1 MATLKIY
8 QVQNQ
13 VKTGNTPQLGQL
25 QIPLGL
31 ATAQGKAISSFGKA
45 VENIYFENKA
55 EEDAME
61 ASDIIGRVNQDLTAA
76 YSKYNT
82 STSIKDVLKFGE
94 DVDNIEFESSNK
106 AVKKLVQKHLRKNK
120 NSMGLSLGKEIS
132 KRSTEKLSLMKDEQL
147 NNFITDMTS
156 NDEVKRI
163 TGTKLY
169 NQFWTDP
176 LNGKFYGET
185 ALKKKKE
192 DTDQLVLK
200 NIYIKGVSNGDI
212 DLTDNET
219 RKKILAQFT
228 DLNGQKF
235 LEKARSITISQVLA
249 DEEANRKSEKAT
261 VVEQLHNFTKLIDN
275 INANKSDETKR
286 KPTLDEIYDLYQ
298 IGSLNTAQ
306 YNALVKHY
314 ADPNKLSDLELL
326 ENINVQIAAASTVS
340 DLDNIEAALNND
352 KNLLENIDPT
362 QVAEFSKIIDKY
374 KGDIIGITDYK
385 KYNELLKSH
394 VKDVANVLSF
404 VSQGGDG
411 DAKVKSINAQSE
423 YNRLINNGLSPEDAY
438 LEVISTFTEKDLP
451 KPELLPMPI
460 GFELTDVKESLNKNP
475 DSAFDTLYKKAVD
488 KFAQDGNEVE
498 YKENIKRLDLIQ
510 DVFKVRKEIFGDE
523 DYLGK
528 FKIKK
533 SKKKAPEKSFIEKG
547 AEFFKNLTD

>member
-25 QIPLGL
+25 AIPLGL
-31 ATAQGKAISSFGKA
+31 ATAQGKAVSSFGKA

-55 EEDAME
+55 EEDVNE
-61 ASDIIGRVNQDLTAA
+61 ASDIIGKVNQDLTAA

-82 STSIKDVLKFGE
+82 STSIKDVLSFGE

-106 AVKKLVQKHLRKNK
+106 NVKKLVEKHIRKNK

-132 KRSTEKLSLMKDEQL
+132 KRSTTKLSLGKDEEL
-147 NNFITDMTS
+147 NGYIMDITS
-156 NDEVKRI
+156 SDEVKRI
-163 TGTKLY
+163 TGSRLY
-169 NQFWTDP
+169 NSFWTDP
-176 LNGKFYGET
+176 LNGKFYGE
-185 ALKKKKE
+185 AGLKKKKE
-192 DTDQLVLK
+192 EYDQLLLK
-200 NIYIKGVSNGDI
+200 NIYIKQISNKEI
-212 DLTDNET
+212 DLTDDET
-219 RKKILAQFT
+219 RKQILAQFT

-235 LEKARSITISQVLA
+235 LEKARSVTISQVLA
-249 DEEANRKSEKAT
+249 EEETDRKAEKAT
-261 VVEQLHNFTKLIDN
+261 VVEQIHNFTKLIDN
-275 INANKSDETKR
+275 INTSKSDETKR

-314 ADPNKLSDLELL
+314 ADPNKLSDIELL
-326 ENINVQIAAASTVS
+326 ENINVQIAAATTVN

-385 KYNELLKSH
+385 KYGELLKSH

-404 VSQGGDG
+404 VNQGGDG

-488 KFAQDGNEVE
+488 EFAKTKNIEE

-510 DVFKVRKEIFGDE
+510 DVFKVRKQIFGDE
-523 DYLGK
+523 EYLGK
-528 FKIKK
+528 FRIKK
-533 SKKKAPEKSFIEKG
+533 TKKKEPQKSFIEKG
-547 AEFFKNLTD
+547 GEFFNNIFN